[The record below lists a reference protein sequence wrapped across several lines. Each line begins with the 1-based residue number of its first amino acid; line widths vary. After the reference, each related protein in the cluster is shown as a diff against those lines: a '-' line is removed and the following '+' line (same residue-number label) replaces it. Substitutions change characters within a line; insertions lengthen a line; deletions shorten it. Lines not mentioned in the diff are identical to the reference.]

1 MAGRQQNH
9 MGIPVSG
16 IPADLT
22 PSLDLNAVV
31 GKAAPSAAAETVTAQ
46 PAQPKEPPIVPAL
59 ACQAQA
65 CGEAL
70 VYIGQDGAAYL
81 RVMERQVLRPHKLT
95 ETDLPLT
102 WRCPR
107 CGTPTVI
114 AAPATAV

>member
-1 MAGRQQNH
+1 M
-9 MGIPVSG
+9 SG
-16 IPADLT
+16 VPADLT
-22 PSLDLNAVV
+22 PSLDLNAVGGMAV
-31 GKAAPSAAAETVTAQ
+31 PSAPPIQADAPPAA
-46 PAQPKEPPIVPAL
+46 PKEPPLVPAL